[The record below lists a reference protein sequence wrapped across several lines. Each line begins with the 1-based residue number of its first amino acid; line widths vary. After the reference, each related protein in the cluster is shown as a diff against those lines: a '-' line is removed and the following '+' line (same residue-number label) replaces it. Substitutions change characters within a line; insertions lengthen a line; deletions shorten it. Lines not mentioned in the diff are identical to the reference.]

1 MSIKQQISN
10 IKNEILDK
18 ADLIA
23 VSKTRTIQEIK
34 QAYNCGQLKFGE
46 NRVQEIVDKQ
56 SKLPDDIEWHMIGH
70 LQKNK
75 VKYIA
80 GFINLIHSLDRISLA
95 KEIDRQAKKQDRIID
110 CLIQIKIS
118 KEDSKFG
125 LKIEDFT
132 DFYKNMETFKN
143 LNVIG
148 LMGMATFTSDIEVID
163 EEFKMIKRIY
173 DNVASID
180 PKFRVLSIGMSDD
193 YNIAIEN
200 GSTMIRVG
208 SKIFGKRNYLCIQLL
223 I

>member
-23 VSKTRTIQEIK
+23 VSKTRSIQEIK
-34 QAYNCGQLKFGE
+34 EAYNSGQLKFGE

-56 SKLPDDIEWHMIGH
+56 GKLPDDIEWHMIGH

-95 KEIDRQAKKQDRIID
+95 NEIDRQAKKEGRIID

-132 DFYKNMETFKN
+132 DFYKNLETFKN

-148 LMGMATFTSDIEVID
+148 LMGMATFTSNIKVID
-163 EEFKMIKRIY
+163 KEFKMIKRIY
-173 DNVASID
+173 DNVASTD

-200 GSTMIRVG
+200 GSNMIRVG
-208 SKIFGKRNYLCIQLL
+208 SKIFGKRNY
-223 I
+223 

>member
-1 MSIKQQISN
+1 MSIEQQISN

-80 GFINLIHSLDRISLA
+80 GFIKLIHSLDRISLA
-95 KEIDRQAKKQDRIID
+95 KEIDRQAKKENRIID

-148 LMGMATFTSDIEVID
+148 LMGMATFTSDIEVIG

-208 SKIFGKRNYLCIQLL
+208 SKIFGKRNY
-223 I
+223 

>member
-1 MSIKQQISN
+1 MSIEQQISN

-34 QAYNCGQLKFGE
+34 QAYNSGQLKFGE
-46 NRVQEIVDKQ
+46 NRVKEIVDKQ

-95 KEIDRQAKKQDRIID
+95 KEIDRQAKKEDRIID

-148 LMGMATFTSDIEVID
+148 LMGMATFTSDIEVIN

-193 YNIAIEN
+193 YNIALKN
-200 GSTMIRVG
+200 GSNMIRIG
-208 SKIFGKRNYLCIQLL
+208 SKIFGKRNY
-223 I
+223 

>member
-1 MSIKQQISN
+1 MSIEQQISN

-34 QAYNCGQLKFGE
+34 QAYNSGQLKFGE

-56 SKLPDDIEWHMIGH
+56 SKLPDNIEWHMIGH

-95 KEIDRQAKKQDRIID
+95 KEIDRQAKKENRIID

-148 LMGMATFTSDIEVID
+148 LMGMATFTSDIKVIG

-208 SKIFGKRNYLCIQLL
+208 SKIFGKRNY
-223 I
+223 

>member
-1 MSIKQQISN
+1 MSIEQQISN

-18 ADLIA
+18 ADLIV

-34 QAYNCGQLKFGE
+34 EAYKYGQLKFGE

-95 KEIDRQAKKQDRIID
+95 KEIDRQAKKENRIID

-132 DFYKNMETFKN
+132 DFYQNMETFKN
-143 LNVIG
+143 LNIIG
-148 LMGMATFTSDIEVID
+148 LMGMATLTSDIKVIG

-208 SKIFGKRNYLCIQLL
+208 SKIFGKRNY
-223 I
+223 

>member
-1 MSIKQQISN
+1 MSIEQQISK

-23 VSKTRTIQEIK
+23 VSKTRTIEEIK
-34 QAYNCGQLKFGE
+34 QAYNSGHIKFGE
-46 NRVQEIVDKQ
+46 NRVQEIVEKQ

-95 KEIDRQAKKQDRIID
+95 KEIDRQAKKEKRIID

-125 LKIEDFT
+125 LKIEDFK
-132 DFYKNMETFKN
+132 DFYKNLETFKN
-143 LNVIG
+143 LNIIG
-148 LMGMATFTSDIEVID
+148 LMGMATFTSNVEVID
-163 EEFKMIKRIY
+163 EEFKIIKRIY

-200 GSTMIRVG
+200 GSNMIRVG
-208 SKIFGKRNYLCIQLL
+208 SKIFGKRNY
-223 I
+223 

>member
-1 MSIKQQISN
+1 MSIEKQISN

-34 QAYNCGQLKFGE
+34 QAYNFGQLKFGE

-200 GSTMIRVG
+200 SSTMIRVG
-208 SKIFGKRNYLCIQLL
+208 SKIFGKRNN
-223 I
+223 

>member
-1 MSIKQQISN
+1 MNIEQQISN
-10 IKNEILDK
+10 IKNEILNK

-34 QAYNCGQLKFGE
+34 QAYNSGQLKFGE

-56 SKLPDDIEWHMIGH
+56 SKLPDNIEWHMIGH

-80 GFINLIHSLDRISLA
+80 GFIKLIHSLDRISLA
-95 KEIDRQAKKQDRIID
+95 KEIDKQAKKEDRIID

-132 DFYKNMETFKN
+132 DFYKNMESFKN
-143 LNVIG
+143 INIIG
-148 LMGMATFTSDIEVID
+148 LMGMATFTSDIKVIG

-208 SKIFGKRNYLCIQLL
+208 SKIFGKRNY
-223 I
+223 

>member
-1 MSIKQQISN
+1 MSIEQQISN

-34 QAYNCGQLKFGE
+34 QAYNSGQLKFGE

-80 GFINLIHSLDRISLA
+80 GFIKLIHSLDRISLA
-95 KEIDRQAKKQDRIID
+95 REIDRQAKKEDRIID

-148 LMGMATFTSDIEVID
+148 LMGMATFTSDIEVIG

-208 SKIFGKRNYLCIQLL
+208 SKIFGKRNY
-223 I
+223 

>member
-1 MSIKQQISN
+1 MSIEQQISN
-10 IKNEILDK
+10 IKNEILNK

-34 QAYNCGQLKFGE
+34 QAYNSGQLKFGE

-56 SKLPDDIEWHMIGH
+56 SKLPDNIEWHMIGH

-80 GFINLIHSLDRISLA
+80 GFIKLIHSLDRISLA
-95 KEIDRQAKKQDRIID
+95 KEIDRQAKKENRIID

-125 LKIEDFT
+125 LKIEDFA
-132 DFYKNMETFKN
+132 DFYKNMETFEN
-143 LNVIG
+143 LNIIG
-148 LMGMATFTSDIEVID
+148 LMGMATFTSDIKVIG

-208 SKIFGKRNYLCIQLL
+208 SKIFGKRND
-223 I
+223 

>member
-1 MSIKQQISN
+1 MSIEQQISN
-10 IKNEILDK
+10 IKNEILNK

-34 QAYNCGQLKFGE
+34 QAYNSGQLKFGE

-56 SKLPDDIEWHMIGH
+56 SKLPDIEWHMIGH

-80 GFINLIHSLDRISLA
+80 GFKLIHSLDRISLA
-95 KEIDRQAKKQDRIID
+95 KEIDRQAKKEDRIID

-132 DFYKNMETFKN
+132 DFYQNMETFKN
-143 LNVIG
+143 LNIIG
-148 LMGMATFTSDIEVID
+148 LMEWQRSLVIL
-163 EEFKMIKRIY
+163 R
-173 DNVASID
+173 
-180 PKFRVLSIGMSDD
+180 
-193 YNIAIEN
+193 
-200 GSTMIRVG
+200 
-208 SKIFGKRNYLCIQLL
+208 
-223 I
+223 

>member
-1 MSIKQQISN
+1 MSIEQQILN
-10 IKNEILDK
+10 IKNEILNK

-34 QAYNCGQLKFGE
+34 QAYNSGQLKFGE

-56 SKLPDDIEWHMIGH
+56 SKLPDNIEWHMIGH

-80 GFINLIHSLDRISLA
+80 GFIKLIHSLDRISLA
-95 KEIDRQAKKQDRIID
+95 KEIDRQAKKEDRIID

-143 LNVIG
+143 LNIIG

-208 SKIFGKRNYLCIQLL
+208 SKIFGKRNY
-223 I
+223 

>member
-1 MSIKQQISN
+1 MSIEQQISN
-10 IKNEILDK
+10 IKNEILNK

-34 QAYNCGQLKFGE
+34 QAYNSGQLKFGE

-95 KEIDRQAKKQDRIID
+95 KEIDRQAKKENRIID

-143 LNVIG
+143 LNIIG
-148 LMGMATFTSDIEVID
+148 LMGMSTFTSDIKVIG

-208 SKIFGKRNYLCIQLL
+208 SKIFGKRNY
-223 I
+223 

>member
-1 MSIKQQISN
+1 MSIEQQISN

-80 GFINLIHSLDRISLA
+80 GFIKLIHSLDRISLA
-95 KEIDRQAKKQDRIID
+95 KEIDRQAKKENRIID

-143 LNVIG
+143 LNVIR

-208 SKIFGKRNYLCIQLL
+208 SKIFGKRNY
-223 I
+223 

>member
-1 MSIKQQISN
+1 MSIEQQISN

-34 QAYNCGQLKFGE
+34 QAYNSGQLKFGE

-95 KEIDRQAKKQDRIID
+95 KEIDRQAKKEDRIID

-148 LMGMATFTSDIEVID
+148 LMGMATFTSDIKVIG

-208 SKIFGKRNYLCIQLL
+208 SKIFGKRNY
-223 I
+223 

>member
-1 MSIKQQISN
+1 MSIEQQISN

-34 QAYNCGQLKFGE
+34 QAYNSGQLKFGE

-95 KEIDRQAKKQDRIID
+95 KEIDRQAKKENRIID

-125 LKIEDFT
+125 LKIEDFA
-132 DFYKNMETFKN
+132 DFYKNMETFEN
-143 LNVIG
+143 LNIIG
-148 LMGMATFTSDIEVID
+148 LMGMATFTSDIKVIG

-208 SKIFGKRNYLCIQLL
+208 SKIFGKRNY
-223 I
+223 

>member
-1 MSIKQQISN
+1 MSIEQQISN

-34 QAYNCGQLKFGE
+34 QAYNSGQLKFGE

-80 GFINLIHSLDRISLA
+80 GFIKLIHSLDRISLA
-95 KEIDRQAKKQDRIID
+95 KEIDRQAKKEDRIID

-200 GSTMIRVG
+200 GSNMIRVG
-208 SKIFGKRNYLCIQLL
+208 SKIFGKRNY
-223 I
+223 

>member
-1 MSIKQQISN
+1 MSIEQQISN

-34 QAYNCGQLKFGE
+34 QAYNSGQLKFGE

-80 GFINLIHSLDRISLA
+80 GFIKLIHSLDRISLA
-95 KEIDRQAKKQDRIID
+95 KEIDRQAKKENRIID

-125 LKIEDFT
+125 LKIEDFA

-143 LNVIG
+143 LNIIPKN
-148 LMGMATFTSDIEVID
+148 LKNNAKNL
-163 EEFKMIKRIY
+163 KMKL
-173 DNVASID
+173 
-180 PKFRVLSIGMSDD
+180 K
-193 YNIAIEN
+193 
-200 GSTMIRVG
+200 IR
-208 SKIFGKRNYLCIQLL
+208 K
-223 I
+223 

>member
-1 MSIKQQISN
+1 MSIEQQISN

-34 QAYNCGQLKFGE
+34 QAYNSGQLKFGE

-56 SKLPDDIEWHMIGH
+56 SKLPDNIEWHMIGH

-95 KEIDRQAKKQDRIID
+95 KEIDRQAKKEDRIID

-208 SKIFGKRNYLCIQLL
+208 SKIFGKRNY
-223 I
+223 